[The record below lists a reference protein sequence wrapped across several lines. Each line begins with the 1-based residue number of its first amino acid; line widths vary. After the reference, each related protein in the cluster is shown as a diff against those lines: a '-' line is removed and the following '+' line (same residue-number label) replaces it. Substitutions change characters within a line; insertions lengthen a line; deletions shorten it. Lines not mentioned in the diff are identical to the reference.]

1 MEDMRKRITGQRSAD
16 TPVDSDQD
24 WLNLEQIA
32 TVEVSSE
39 DPAFPVESVFLPGKG
54 PGWRAA
60 QPGEQHIHIIFDEP
74 VTLRRIQLQFRE
86 PERERTQQFTLR
98 WSPAKGGQVLD
109 IVRQQWNFSPAG
121 STTEHE
127 DYVVA
132 LDAVAVL
139 ELAIQP
145 DLDRQEAVATL
156 QSWRVA

>member
-1 MEDMRKRITGQRSAD
+1 MRKRITGLRSSSP
-16 TPVDSDQD
+16 PVDANRD

-39 DPAFPVESVFLPGKG
+39 DPGFPVESVFGPGNG
-54 PGWRAA
+54 SGWRAA

-86 PERERTQQFTLR
+86 PERERMQQFTLR
-98 WSPAKGGQVLD
+98 WAPAKGGQVLE

-132 LDAVAVL
+132 LDGVAVL

-145 DLDRQEAVATL
+145 DVGRQEAVATL
-156 QSWRVA
+156 HSWRVA